1 MNTESARDVL
11 KSKIEHL
18 PTEKLYEVWEASEK
32 KALESIKA
40 DDRLALAAVREA
52 IMNELEHRD
61 PAAFIQWLD
70 T

>member
-32 KALESIKA
+32 KALEST